1 MSEYTI
7 EQAATETGVS
17 KHTLRYYEREGL
29 LPSIEKAPSGH
40 RRYTP
45 GDLEWVRFLQLLRA
59 TGMPIREMKTFVA
72 LTHAGDHTI
81 PERIEVLERYRG
93 ALAERMIEDREHLAR
108 LDRKLGIYRD
118 IVAAEDVTPERII
131 GEPSARRR

>member
-1 MSEYTI
+1 MDPLTI
-7 EQAATETGVS
+7 DQAAAETGVS

-29 LPSIEKAPSGH
+29 LPQIDKAPSGH
-40 RRYTP
+40 RRYSP
-45 GDLEWVRFLQLLRA
+45 GDIEWVRFLQLLRA

-81 PERIEVLERYRG
+81 PDRIAVLERYHA
-93 ALAERMIEDREHLAR
+93 ALVTRMAEDREHLAR

-118 IVAAEDVTPERII
+118 IVATREVTPEHII
-131 GEPSARRR
+131 GEPSRT

>member
-1 MSEYTI
+1 MTDLTI
-7 EQAATETGVS
+7 DQASAATGVS

-29 LPSIEKAPSGH
+29 LPAIEKAPSGH
-40 RRYTP
+40 RRYSP

-59 TGMPIREMKTFVA
+59 TGMPIREMKSFVA

-81 PERIEVLERYRG
+81 PDRIAVLDRYRT
-93 ALAERMIEDREHLAR
+93 ALVQRMAEDRDHLER

-118 IVAAEDVTPERII
+118 LVAVRDTTPEHII
-131 GEPSARRR
+131 GEPTRT

>member
-1 MSEYTI
+1 MHELTI
-7 EQAATETGVS
+7 DQAATETGVS

-29 LPSIEKAPSGH
+29 LPHIDKAPSGH
-40 RRYTP
+40 RRYSP
-45 GDLEWVRFLQLLRA
+45 GDIEWVRFLQLLRA

-81 PERIEVLERYRG
+81 PDRIAVLERYHA
-93 ALAERMIEDREHLAR
+93 ALVQRMKEDRDHLAR

-118 IVAAEDVTPERII
+118 IVAAQEVTPERII
-131 GEPSARRR
+131 GEPSRT

>member
-1 MSEYTI
+1 MDEYTI
-7 EQAATETGVS
+7 DQASAATGVT

-29 LPSIEKAPSGH
+29 LPAVGKAPSGH
-40 RRYTP
+40 RRYSP

-59 TGMPIREMKTFVA
+59 TGMPIREMKEFVA

-81 PERIEVLERYRG
+81 PDRIAVLERYHT
-93 ALAERMIEDREHLAR
+93 ALVQRMTDDRAHLAL

-118 IVAAEDVTPERII
+118 IVAAEDATPERII
-131 GEPSARRR
+131 GEPAVRR